1 MREFAKLERQ
11 DVIILDDFGLQALDS
26 NNRITLLEIIE
37 DRHNN
42 GSIIVTSQI
51 PVQGWYDII
60 REKTSADAILDRL
73 IHQSHRIE
81 LLGESM
87 RKKRSNNNV

>member
-1 MREFAKLERQ
+1 MAKADGTYLRELTKIQRR

-26 NNRITLLEIIE
+26 HNLITLLEIIK

-51 PVQGWYDII
+51 PV
-60 REKTSADAILDRL
+60 
-73 IHQSHRIE
+73 
-81 LLGESM
+81 
-87 RKKRSNNNV
+87 